1 LAANTSGGLTKLG
14 AGTLTLTGV
23 NTYTGNTTISAGTLA
38 LSGSGSLASA
48 NISVAGTLD
57 ASSASLSLA
66 SGQTLTNSASATGT
80 LKGSVTTGS
89 GTVSLS
95 YGGSTPSF
103 TVASG
108 TLTLSSGTTFLVDN
122 TSGTAL
128 AHGSY
133 KLISATGGSVA
144 ASGALPAVTVG
155 GSGFVGGELAYLNLV
170 GGELYL
176 EINQPPVAA
185 NNTYT
190 RNGLSSWKIPVSDLL
205 TNATSPDGD
214 TLTLARVGASTNGI
228 TLTVNG
234 GWVGYANPNP
244 ADDQFTYTVTDAF
257 GGTSTGT
264 ITLTIGSPITSNIG
278 GNANGLTVNGTTAS
292 MSFAGIPGYT
302 YQVQRSTDLVNWTAI
317 WTNTAPGNGVF
328 SFTDT
333 NAPADNANYR
343 LEWNGN

>member
-1 LAANTSGGLTKLG
+1 
-14 AGTLTLTGV
+14 
-23 NTYTGNTTISAGTLA
+23 

-80 LKGSVTTGS
+80 LKGGVTTGS

-95 YGGSTPSF
+95 YSGSSTPSF

-133 KLISATGGSVA
+133 KLISSTGGSVA
-144 ASGALPAVTVG
+144 ASGALPSVTVG
-155 GSGFVGGELAYLNLV
+155 GSGFVGGELAYLNLL

-190 RNGLSSWKIPVSDLL
+190 RNGLSSWKIPVSNLL

-214 TLTLARVGASTNGI
+214 TLTLASVGASTNGAAVTI
-228 TLTVNG
+228 SG
-234 GWVGYANPNP
+234 GWVGYSNPNLV
-244 ADDQFTYTVTDAF
+244 DDQFTYTVTDSF
-257 GGTSTGT
+257 GGSSTGT
-264 ITLTIGSPITSNIG
+264 ITLTVGSAAPSNGMATSIAVSG
-278 GNANGLTVNGTTAS
+278 GTAS
-292 MSFAGIPGYT
+292 MSFAGIPNYT
-302 YQVQRSTDLVNWTAI
+302 YYVQRSTDLSNWVSI
-317 WTNTAPGNGVF
+317 STNTAPSNGVF
-328 SFTDT
+328 QFTDT
-333 NAPADNANYR
+333 NAPAGSADYR
-343 LEWNGN
+343 LEWPGN